1 MPEALIIIDYQN
13 DFIPPDG
20 ALAVPEGDEIVQRLN
35 ELAADD
41 RWDLVLATR
50 DWHPANHGSF
60 AEQGG
65 PWPVHC
71 VQGTHG
77 AELSAELDSDRIDAI
92 IDAGQEPDAEGYSG
106 FENEDLARL
115 LRERGITDVTIVGLA
130 TDYCVLHTARDALAN
145 GFNVTIDRTAVRPV
159 DVEPGDGERALREL
173 EELGATVTAASL
185 R

>member
-71 VQGTHG
+71 VQGSHG
-77 AELSAELDSDRIDAI
+77 AELSAAL
-92 IDAGQEPDAEGYSG
+92 DAGRVDAVVDAGRTPEAEGYSG
-106 FENEDLARL
+106 FEDTNLA
-115 LRERGITDVTIVGLA
+115 
-130 TDYCVLHTARDALAN
+130 
-145 GFNVTIDRTAVRPV
+145 
-159 DVEPGDGERALREL
+159 EL
-173 EELGATVTAASL
+173 
-185 R
+185 